1 MTILYELIFDRL
13 CNNQIVVWKE
23 SRWIVLSSIMMT
35 IPAIYG
41 FYNKLYTLSVFICM
55 TSFISANYWRNA
67 TFGIR
72 RDVDLI
78 FSKISFSIFVYNGF
92 IHVYYFPSILL
103 GHIGLISM
111 IYLYYLSNKY
121 FELRNTNWLSYHFLF
136 HMTIIIEQ
144 MMILSSIV
152 KKMYIENQIEL

>member
-1 MTILYELIFDRL
+1 MLFDRL
-13 CNNQIVVWKE
+13 SDKLPDIQIVVWKE

-41 FYNKLYTLSVFICM
+41 FYNKLYTLSLIICM

-67 TFGIR
+67 KIGIR

-78 FSKISFSIFVYNGF
+78 FSKISFSIFLYNGF
-92 IHVYYFPSILL
+92 IHVYYLPSILL
-103 GHIGLISM
+103 GHIGLISI

-121 FELRNTNWLSYHFLF
+121 FELKNPNWLNYHFLF

-144 MMILSSIV
+144 IMILSSIV
-152 KKMYIENQIEL
+152 KKRFTLGV